1 MSRLRWAVCGAALLS
16 AACGAATITEHIS
29 TAPPM
34 VRTVVI
40 ATAQPGSFS
49 EQSANFAT
57 ARGTAL
63 RKVGVS
69 LAQGPAAPP
78 AQAPPQVQPPAT
90 LPALPSNP
98 CGQIG
103 KSGAMCPVAST

>member
-1 MSRLRWAVCGAALLS
+1 MSRLKWAVVGAALLS

-29 TAPPM
+29 TPLT

-40 ATAQPGSFS
+40 ATAEPGSP
-49 EQSANFAT
+49 T
-57 ARGTAL
+57 ARSGSFIAEPGTAL

-69 LAQGPAAPP
+69 RAQGPAAPP
-78 AQAPPQVQPPAT
+78 AQVPAKQQPPAT